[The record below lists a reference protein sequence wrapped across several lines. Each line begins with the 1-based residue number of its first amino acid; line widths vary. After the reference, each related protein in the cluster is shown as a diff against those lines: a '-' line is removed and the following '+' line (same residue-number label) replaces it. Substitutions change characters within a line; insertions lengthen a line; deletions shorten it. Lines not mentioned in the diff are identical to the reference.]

1 MGMRRIIAVNMDM
14 VRFGRWKPLA
24 AVLLPLTLGVAGCIS
39 SSNPSPPPSTTV
51 IIPPGATVVCPNGSS
66 ATFYNNA
73 YHC

>member
-1 MGMRRIIAVNMDM
+1 MHRIIGLTMHAAVFD
-14 VRFGRWKPLA
+14 RRKPLVA

-39 SSNPSPPPSTTV
+39 SSNPSPPPSTTIV
-51 IIPPGATVVCPNGSS
+51 IPPGASVVCPNGSA